1 MQPNQGVAGAPGVQN
16 ANNPTGTASPLATN
30 RPAEPSTTPSAT
42 PSTNNLPKI
51 DTTPEPP
58 KENLMASG
66 ASEQKGGK
74 GMLIGLILCLIL
86 AIGGI
91 GFGVWA
97 MMDGNSQIEALNAQ
111 ITSLKSQNS
120 DLRDQI
126 TELQDTITTLKNTTD
141 ETIDIDVT
149 EPESDTTDT
158 ETTPDDT
165 TSTETELEE
174 VVVEEEE

>member
-1 MQPNQGVAGAPGVQN
+1 MQPNQGVAGAPGAQN
-16 ANNPTGTASPLATN
+16 ANNPTGTASPLTAN

-42 PSTNNLPKI
+42 PSTNDLPKI

-66 ASEQKGGK
+66 ASGQKSSK

-97 MMDGNSQIEALNAQ
+97 MMDGNSQVEALNAQ

-120 DLRDQI
+120 DLLDQI
-126 TELQDTITTLKNTTD
+126 TELQDTITTLENTTD

-158 ETTPDDT
+158 ETTDDT
-165 TSTETELEE
+165 TDTETELEE